1 MILVLTEH
9 VKSTAHTYAPR
20 LSKFLAFSKKKK
32 KKINDVVKPLF
43 QLK

>member
-20 LSKFLAFSKKKK
+20 LPKFLAFSKK

>member
-9 VKSTAHTYAPR
+9 VKSTAPTYAPR
-20 LSKFLAFSKKKK
+20 LPKFLAFSKKK